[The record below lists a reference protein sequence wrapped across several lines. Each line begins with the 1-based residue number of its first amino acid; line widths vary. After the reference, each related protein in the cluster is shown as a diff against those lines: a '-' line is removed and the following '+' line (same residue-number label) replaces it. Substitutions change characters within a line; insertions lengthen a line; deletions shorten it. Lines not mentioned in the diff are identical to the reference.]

1 MMPNFVET
9 PDWSSL
15 PQPTDDGAASHLLG
29 QPMAS
34 VALPATDGRTI
45 DLAVVPGCVVIYA
58 YPRTGVPEGPNP
70 DGWDAIPG
78 ARGCTPQSCAFK
90 DHYNELRAL
99 GVSAVFG
106 LSTQDTDYQREAA
119 ARLHLPFALLSDDK
133 GRLMRAMNLP
143 TFTVGTMTLLK
154 RFTLIVE
161 DGKVQHL
168 FYPVFP
174 PDQNAAEVVAWLAAD
189 PGREREGT

>member
-1 MMPNFVET
+1 MANFVET

-15 PQPTDDGAASHLLG
+15 PRPTDDGAARHLLG
-29 QPMAS
+29 QRMAA

-45 DLAVVPGCVVIYA
+45 DLAVLPGRVVIYA
-58 YPRTGVPEGPNP
+58 YPRTGLPEGPNP
-70 DGWDAIPG
+70 EGWDAIPG

-90 DHYNELRAL
+90 DHYHELRAL
-99 GVSAVFG
+99 GASAVFG

-119 ARLHLPFALLSDDK
+119 TRLHLPFALLSDDQL
-133 GRLMRAMNLP
+133 RLTRAMNLP

-154 RFTLIVE
+154 RFTLIVQ
-161 DGKVQHL
+161 DGQVQRV

-189 PGREREGT
+189 PGRERGGT